1 MSWNP
6 DLYLAFGDH
15 RLRPALDLIARIPLA
30 APKHIVDLGC
40 GPGNVTK
47 LLAERW
53 PAARVIGIDN
63 APAMLERARKD
74 YPALDWRQGDAE
86 SWCAA
91 EPVDL
96 LFSNAVLQWL
106 DHHERLYPRLMAQV
120 SPGGVFAVQVPR
132 NDDSPSHVA
141 IRETVAAGP
150 WQARLAPL
158 VRSKRVAPPAF
169 YHRLLAARTAHLDI
183 WDIDYLQVLSGAD
196 PVVEW
201 NKATALRP
209 FLAALEEPE
218 RSAFVQHYRECLRRL
233 YPPEPDGRTLFPFR
247 RLFLVAQLPT

>member
-1 MSWNP
+1 MSRNP

-15 RLRPALDLIARIPLA
+15 RLRPALDLMARIPLA
-30 APKHIVDLGC
+30 APKRIVDLGC

-53 PAARVIGIDN
+53 PGAETIGIDN
-63 APAMLERARKD
+63 APAMLERAEKD
-74 YPALDWRQGDAE
+74 YPALEWREGDAE
-86 SWCAA
+86 SWRAA

-106 DHHERLYPRLMAQV
+106 DHHETLYPRLLAEV

-158 VRSKRVAPPAF
+158 VRSTRVAAPAF
-169 YHRLLAARTAHLDI
+169 YHRLLAPLTKHLDI
-183 WDIDYLQVLSGAD
+183 WDIDYLQVLSGTD

-201 NKATALRP
+201 TKGTALRP

-218 RSAFVQHYRECLRRL
+218 RSIFELHYRERLRRL

-247 RLFLVAQLPT
+247 RLFLVAQLPA